1 MASINQK
8 KDLHCLQVVLFLR
21 VLVKQLYLSGVVGI
35 EKNVAVRS
43 EIVALGVK
51 VNLKEAWRAPYE
63 NIHCGMVWD
72 AKRRSSK
79 QEQSKRE

>member
-1 MASINQK
+1 VI
-8 KDLHCLQVVLFLR
+8 
-21 VLVKQLYLSGVVGI
+21 GI
-35 EKNVAVRS
+35 EENVAVRS

-63 NIHCGMVWD
+63 NSHCGMVWD